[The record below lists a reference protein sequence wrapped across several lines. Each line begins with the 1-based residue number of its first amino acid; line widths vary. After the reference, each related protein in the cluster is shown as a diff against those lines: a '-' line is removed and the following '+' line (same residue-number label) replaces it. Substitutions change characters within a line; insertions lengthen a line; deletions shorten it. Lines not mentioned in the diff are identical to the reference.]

1 METAELENVVMD
13 IAGVLEAAEP
23 PKNLLIT
30 IYLFNQSSILIS
42 GINKSCGLSIALMI
56 LNISLL
62 ILVIHFKEIQ

>member
-42 GINKSCGLSIALMI
+42 GINNNGLSIALMI